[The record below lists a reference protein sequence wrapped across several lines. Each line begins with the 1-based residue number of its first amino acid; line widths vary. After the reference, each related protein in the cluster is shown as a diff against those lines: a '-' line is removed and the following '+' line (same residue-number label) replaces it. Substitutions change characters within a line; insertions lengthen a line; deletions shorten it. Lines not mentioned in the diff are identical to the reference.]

1 MVWQE
6 GSVAASWQSSTVVF
20 QGQDIQTS
28 TRHDAGQLC
37 AHVDVTG
44 GESSLN
50 MVSWNYQNLAGTK
63 LKGGAEAYLSGFS
76 KV

>member
-1 MVWQE
+1 
-6 GSVAASWQSSTVVF
+6 
-20 QGQDIQTS
+20 
-28 TRHDAGQLC
+28 
-37 AHVDVTG
+37 VDVTG